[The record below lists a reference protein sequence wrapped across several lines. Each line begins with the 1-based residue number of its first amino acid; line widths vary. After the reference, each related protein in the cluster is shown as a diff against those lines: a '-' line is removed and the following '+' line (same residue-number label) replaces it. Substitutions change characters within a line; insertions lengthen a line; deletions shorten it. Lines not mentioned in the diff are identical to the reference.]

1 MFGLGKKKKEIIGA
15 PIEGEVV
22 AISRV
27 NDPTFSQEIVGKGV
41 AIIPMKGRVE
51 APVNGRIEM
60 VFDTKHAI
68 TMKTEEGAELL
79 IHVGIDTVTLKGE
92 GFQAFVEAGQE
103 VKAGQ
108 KLLEFD
114 IETIKKA
121 GLDPISPV
129 VVCNPFNYKK
139 ILAHTGKIVKMQNE
153 ILTLVK

>member
-41 AIIPMKGRVE
+41 AIIPMAGKVA
-51 APVNGRIEM
+51 APVDGRIEM

-92 GFQAFVEAGQE
+92 SFEAFVEAGQE

-108 KLLEFD
+108 TLLEFD

-139 ILAHTGKIVKMQNE
+139 IIQHTGKIVKMQND
-153 ILTLVK
+153 IMTLIK

>member
-1 MFGLGKKKKEIIGA
+1 MFGFGKKKKEIIGA

-27 NDPTFSQEIVGKGV
+27 NDPTFSQEIVGRGV
-41 AIIPMKGRVE
+41 AIIPMTGRVE
-51 APVNGRIEM
+51 APTNGRIEM

-92 GFQAFVEAGQE
+92 GFEAFVEAGQE

-139 ILAHTGKIVKMQNE
+139 ILRHTGRIVKMQND
-153 ILTLVK
+153 IMTLVK

>member
-1 MFGLGKKKKEIIGA
+1 MFGLGKKKKEMIGA

-22 AISRV
+22 PISRV

-41 AIIPMKGRVE
+41 AIIPMAGRVT
-51 APVNGRIEM
+51 APTNGRIEM

-92 GFQAFVEAGQE
+92 GFEAFVEAGQE

-139 ILAHTGKIVKMQNE
+139 ILQHTGRIVKMQNE